1 MADTIA
7 PEYIFET
14 SWEVCNMVGGIY
26 TVLSTRAATLQ
37 KEYSDK
43 LIFIG
48 PDVWSANESPY
59 FKEDKSL
66 LLDWAKFTLAEY
78 QLKNTNW
85 SMVDTGKSN
94 RCIGRLYA
102 IDAS

>member
-1 MADTIA
+1 MADTKA

-37 KEYSDK
+37 QQLKDK

-48 PDVWSANESPY
+48 PDVWNDRPNPY
-59 FKEDKSL
+59 FVEDK
-66 LLDWAKFTLAEY
+66 TLY
-78 QLKNTNW
+78 T
-85 SMVDTGKSN
+85 D
-94 RCIGRLYA
+94 
-102 IDAS
+102 